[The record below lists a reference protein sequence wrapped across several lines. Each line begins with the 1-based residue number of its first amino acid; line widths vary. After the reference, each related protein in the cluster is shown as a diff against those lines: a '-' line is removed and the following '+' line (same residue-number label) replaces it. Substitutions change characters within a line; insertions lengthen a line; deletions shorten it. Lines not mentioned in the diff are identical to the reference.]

1 MDDDYLVLVVGVCV
15 LIIPD
20 GKQRETYNDLVN
32 SILLAQLV
40 ANKKSEK
47 SLSLDWYDTYVS
59 VLDDFWLRHQKS
71 KQEWQVS
78 NPENRSALEFF
89 NAALS
94 SDAMPETRIMGA
106 VLQRIARVPGDEPA
120 IQRLRSFMNISSAAG
135 ADSVPASLAKVQLM
149 VTVANA
155 VDSFASAFVEFKT
168 SLELNPNP
176 FQQVYQSA
184 DVRGLVQAHHAWAS
198 LSEIRYSG
206 AREAIARKVRDKLA
220 DSVAVL
226 NLPREI
232 AL

>member
-1 MDDDYLVLVVGVCV
+1 MDDECLVLIVGACVV
-15 LIIPD
+15 IIPD
-20 GKQRETYNDLVN
+20 GERLEVYSDLVN

-40 ANKKSEK
+40 ANKKREK
-47 SLSLDWYDTYVS
+47 SLSPDWYGTYVS

-71 KQEWQVS
+71 KQTWQVS
-78 NPENRSALEFF
+78 NPGSQSALEFF
-89 NAALS
+89 NTALS
-94 SDAMPETRIMGA
+94 NDAMSETRIMGA
-106 VLQRIARVPGDEPA
+106 VLQRMAQIPGDELA

-232 AL
+232 VL